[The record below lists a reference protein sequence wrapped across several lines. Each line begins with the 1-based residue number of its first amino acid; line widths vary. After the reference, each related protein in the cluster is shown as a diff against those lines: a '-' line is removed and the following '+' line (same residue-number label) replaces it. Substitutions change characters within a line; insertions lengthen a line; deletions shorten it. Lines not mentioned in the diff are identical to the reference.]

1 MPSRILVVALTIALA
16 ACAHRSSSSTA
27 AAPQPPEQ
35 TRFGPAVDFG
45 PGIVDVSSTDVDLR
59 LDAPAYVIAFRVT
72 DDLGIQLVAPL
83 SGSPRSKPGVQY
95 FRGSARAEISNS
107 AQLPLSVSSHP
118 CTRRPDSRESCAGLA
133 APRYAITQLKQ
144 GAPPEAAGYW
154 LLIVSD
160 TPTPPHDIMRQLE
173 MTRLP
178 DTNLVDLVRS
188 IPAQLIAS
196 RTGRWAAYYAAFT
209 ISRDQ

>member
-1 MPSRILVVALTIALA
+1 MPSRILVVGLTIALA

-27 AAPQPPEQ
+27 AAPPDQ

-72 DDLGIQLVAPL
+72 DDRGIQLVAPL
-83 SGSPRSKPGVQY
+83 SGSPRSKAGVQY
-95 FRGSARAEISNS
+95 FRGSDRAEISNS
-107 AQLPLSVSSHP
+107 AQLPMAVSSHP

-144 GAPPEAAGYW
+144 GAPPEATGYW

-160 TPTPPHDIMRQLE
+160 KPTAPHDIMRQLE
-173 MTRLP
+173 MMRLP
-178 DTNLVDLVRS
+178 DTTLVDLVRG
-188 IPAQLIAS
+188 IPEPLIAS